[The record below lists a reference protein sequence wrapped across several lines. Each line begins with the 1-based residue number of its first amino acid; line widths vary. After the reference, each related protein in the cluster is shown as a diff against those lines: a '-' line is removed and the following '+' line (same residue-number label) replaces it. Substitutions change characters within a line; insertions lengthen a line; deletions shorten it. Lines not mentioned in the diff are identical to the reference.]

1 MGSAVSVG
9 KSSDA
14 RGKSLVTQL
23 RQENVRLQA
32 RVDRLCVEGKRL
44 NEEINTILK
53 EREKEEEDLRIKCER
68 FIHHS
73 PTNETNSKEALSV
86 ATDAV
91 AISPELYSRLHQK
104 YEGQPSSQKKNHL
117 INSCYI
123 KL

>member
-44 NEEINTILK
+44 NDEISAMLK

-73 PTNETNSKEALSV
+73 PTNGMWKDFVPLL
-86 ATDAV
+86 TDLRD
-91 AISPELYSRLHQK
+91 EF
-104 YEGQPSSQKKNHL
+104 
-117 INSCYI
+117 
-123 KL
+123 

>member
-44 NEEINTILK
+44 NEEINTMHK

-73 PTNETNSKEALSV
+73 PTN
-86 ATDAV
+86 
-91 AISPELYSRLHQK
+91 
-104 YEGQPSSQKKNHL
+104 GM
-117 INSCYI
+117 
-123 KL
+123 

>member
-1 MGSAVSVG
+1 MFSPLPYACKSGKDSAAEYIRMGSAVSVG

-23 RQENVRLQA
+23 RQENVRLHA

-44 NEEINTILK
+44 NEEINTMLK

-73 PTNETNSKEALSV
+73 PTN
-86 ATDAV
+86 
-91 AISPELYSRLHQK
+91 
-104 YEGQPSSQKKNHL
+104 GM
-117 INSCYI
+117 
-123 KL
+123 

>member
-1 MGSAVSVG
+1 MFSLLHCACKSGKDSAAEFIRMGSAVSVD

-44 NEEINTILK
+44 NEEINTMLK

-73 PTNETNSKEALSV
+73 PTN
-86 ATDAV
+86 
-91 AISPELYSRLHQK
+91 
-104 YEGQPSSQKKNHL
+104 GM
-117 INSCYI
+117 
-123 KL
+123 